1 LERVLPG
8 RLVSPAAARAVAS
21 RFPPTP
27 RRWLCTSR
35 RPTPPPGSL
44 LTVYPAGTAWP
55 TPSNLKWAPGET
67 VANLVT
73 VQVGSAGEGSFV
85 PLTPDRTCDT
95 RPASVT
101 GSTNQ
106 GSGRT
111 LGAGSNLA
119 VQVLGDGGVPA
130 TNVTAG
136 EVNVTATDS
145 PSPGFLTV
153 YPGGTVPTAANVN
166 WGPGETASK
175 FTIATLSSA
184 GSSTVDHQMGS
195 PDVVFD
201 VVGYFSPRLP
211 QRPPVP
217 AAAGGGGHAGRA
229 PHCRP
234 ATRRATTLR
243 PIPRPVA
250 DLARPT
256 VAG

>member
-1 LERVLPG
+1 M
-8 RLVSPAAARAVAS
+8 
-21 RFPPTP
+21 
-27 RRWLCTSR
+27 
-35 RPTPPPGSL
+35 

-55 TPSNLKWAPGET
+55 TPSNLNWAPGET

-73 VQVGSAGEGSFV
+73 VQVGSAGEVSFDNKLAQMDLVVDLEGYFAPETVAGTAGSFV
-85 PLTPDRTCDT
+85 PLTPDRLCDT

-111 LGAGSNLA
+111 LGAESNLA

-153 YPGGTVPTAANVN
+153 SPGGTVPTAASVN
-166 WGPGETASK
+166 WGPGETVPK

-184 GSSTVDHQMGS
+184 GSSTVNHQKGLCRRRRRCLR
-195 PDVVFD
+195 VIQ
-201 VVGYFSPRLP
+201 PRLT

-217 AAAGGGGHAGRA
+217 AAARGGGHAGRA

-243 PIPRPVA
+243 PLPRPVD
-250 DLARPT
+250 DLARPA

>member
-1 LERVLPG
+1 
-8 RLVSPAAARAVAS
+8 
-21 RFPPTP
+21 
-27 RRWLCTSR
+27 
-35 RPTPPPGSL
+35 L

-55 TPSNLKWAPGET
+55 TPSNLNWAPGET
-67 VANLVT
+67 VANLVK
-73 VQVGSAGEGSFV
+73 VQVGSAGEVSFDNKLEQMDLVVDLEGDFAPETVASTAGSFV

-106 GSGRT
+106 GSGQI

-130 TNVTAG
+130 TNVTAL

-153 YPGGTVPTAANVN
+153 YPGGTVPTAASVN
-166 WGPGETASK
+166 WGPGETVPK

-201 VVGYFSPRLP
+201 VVGYFSPDCHSARRFQLRLE
-211 QRPPVP
+211 
-217 AAAGGGGHAGRA
+217 AAGMLDARHTAVQPQGA
-229 PHCRP
+229 
-234 ATRRATTLR
+234 LR
-243 PIPRPVA
+243 PCGQSRGRWMTSPGQR
-250 DLARPT
+250 
-256 VAG
+256 